1 MEFCHSTIYG
11 SISLLFLP
19 LNFYP
24 HPIIPPSFNLG
35 LYVAPEGKFF
45 SRMFSCK
52 VLKKIE
58 GKNIYYRIH
67 LIRPLKR
74 LWTRRGRPRTVT
86 GHAFKKISTAK
97 SPLFPITSGHMHVID
112 GDEKIEKREK
122 LKKKRKDDPWSA
134 KSYVTDAGPLTG
146 HVRTFLVLPPY
157 MRSAEQPGC
166 FRRL

>member
-86 GHAFKKISTAK
+86 GHAFKIFSTAK

-122 LKKKRKDDPWSA
+122 LKKKEKRWFVVGQILCDGRRSIDGTRPDISRIAPIYEKC
-134 KSYVTDAGPLTG
+134 
-146 HVRTFLVLPPY
+146 RTAWVF
-157 MRSAEQPGC
+157 
-166 FRRL
+166 

>member
-19 LNFYP
+19 LNFYL

-74 LWTRRGRPRTVT
+74 LWTCPVVPSDSDRSRLKFLFLQLDISISIPQIHRKSCNYVNGAIHTVRLRTCHRT
-86 GHAFKKISTAK
+86 IKIWRV
-97 SPLFPITSGHMHVID
+97 FPI
-112 GDEKIEKREK
+112 
-122 LKKKRKDDPWSA
+122 
-134 KSYVTDAGPLTG
+134 Y
-146 HVRTFLVLPPY
+146 
-157 MRSAEQPGC
+157 
-166 FRRL
+166 